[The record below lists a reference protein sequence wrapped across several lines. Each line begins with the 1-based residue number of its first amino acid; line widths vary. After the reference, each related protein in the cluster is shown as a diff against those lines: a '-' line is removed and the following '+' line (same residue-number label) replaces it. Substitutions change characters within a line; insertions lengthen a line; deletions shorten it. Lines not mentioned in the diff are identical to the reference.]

1 MYASFSGRVHCCCP
15 AHIASAFVRLRRN
28 AAADHWVGRMAERVH
43 NAMVDVPLE
52 LYERWAAMEH
62 QGLWQELAP
71 PADRIDLY
79 HLGVRALNVQRGL
92 VQKPEVIALPTLD

>member
-1 MYASFSGRVHCCCP
+1 M
-15 AHIASAFVRLRRN
+15 
-28 AAADHWVGRMAERVH
+28 
-43 NAMVDVPLE
+43 
-52 LYERWAAMEH
+52 
-62 QGLWQELAP
+62 ELAP